1 MSRTTARIPL
11 IAGVLVGALALS
23 ACGTTTDSEG
33 AGPVEDRGPV
43 DKILFDYPF
52 TALPVY
58 SILVPAIEAH
68 AAERGVTVEF
78 TNDDMDLGKQV
89 TNLNTYLT
97 SDVDAVVSFPADP
110 ASLESIA
117 KAYQDAGKYWVT
129 YGGDLETQDA
139 TLQFSFYDSGHQLG
153 EYAGQWASENIDGT
167 ATVLV
172 LEDQTIQI
180 GQERTQ
186 GLLDGLE
193 ESGADYE
200 IVAQQ
205 QAVTPDEGLTVTSSV
220 LAQNP
225 DVDIVLGAVGDAS
238 QGAYQALLAAGRDP
252 KDAGTFLGGLDPN
265 ITLFKAMR
273 DGGFVRGIGF
283 FVLMALIEQIVDIPI
298 ALGEGVE
305 DASVDIPVEIVT
317 PDSPDLDAYIAQLGG

>member
-1 MSRTTARIPL
+1 MSRNIHRLAAV
-11 IAGVLVGALALS
+11 AGVLVGALALT
-23 ACGTTTDSEG
+23 ACGTTTADPE
-33 AGPVEDRGPV
+33 AGPAEDRGPV

-58 SILVPAIEAH
+58 SILVPAIEAR

-78 TNDDMDLGKQV
+78 TNDDMDLAKQV

-117 KAYQDAGKYWVT
+117 AAYRAAGKYWVT
-129 YGGDLETQDA
+129 YGGDLENQDA
-139 TLQFSFYDSGHQLG
+139 TLQFSFYDSGYQLG
-153 EYAGQWASENIDGT
+153 EYAGQWAAENLDGT
-167 ATVLV
+167 ASVLI

-180 GQERTQ
+180 GRERTE

-193 ESGADYE
+193 ASGADYE

-205 QAVTPDEGLTVTSSV
+205 QAVTPDEALSVTSSV

-225 DVDIVLGAVGDAS
+225 DVQIVLAAVGDAG
-238 QGAYQALLAAGRDP
+238 QGAYQALVASGRDA
-252 KDAGTFLGGLDPN
+252 KDAGTFLGGFDPN

-273 DGGFVRGIGF
+273 DGDFVRGVTYF
-283 FVLMALIEQIVDIPI
+283 DLMALIEQIIDIPI

-305 DASVDIPVEIVT
+305 DASVDVPVELVT
-317 PDSPDLDAYIAQLGG
+317 QDSPELDQYIAQLGG